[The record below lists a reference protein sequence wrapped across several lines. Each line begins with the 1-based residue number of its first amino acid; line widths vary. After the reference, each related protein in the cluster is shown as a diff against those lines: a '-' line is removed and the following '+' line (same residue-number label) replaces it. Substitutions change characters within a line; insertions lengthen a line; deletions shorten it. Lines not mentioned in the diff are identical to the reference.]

1 MPKIIYLDN
10 NATTKLDHRVLEA
23 MMPFLTESYANA
35 ASTHPFGVEAHE
47 AVKNA
52 RRQVADLIGCEANEI
67 IFTSSATEAI
77 NLAIKGIAET
87 YKDKGRHIVTVVTE
101 HPAVLDTCRYLEG
114 KGFEVT
120 YLPVQSDGLLDL
132 DVVRASVREDTIL
145 VSVMLV
151 NNEIGVIQPIKEIAE
166 IAHSKGSFFMTDGT
180 QAVGKLPINV
190 NDLGIDLM
198 SFSGHKFYGPKGIG
212 ALYVRSK
219 RPNKVK
225 LNPLIHGGGHEKG
238 IRSGTLNI
246 HGIVGLGK
254 AAEIAQQEIEVNAKR
269 IGGLRDYLEK
279 ELLKIEHAFLNGH
292 SIKRLY
298 NVSNICFKGAD
309 ADAVMVGL
317 KGIMVSNGSA
327 CSSTKIEPSHV
338 LEALGRSEEEA
349 YSSIRFS
356 LGRFNTRNEIDIVI
370 QETKKVVESLRLL
383 DMYSTLRVQG
393 KQRPHEQIHFKE
405 VSD

>member
-1 MPKIIYLDN
+1 MYKIIYLDN
-10 NATTKLDHRVLEA
+10 NATTKLDPRVLEA

-35 ASTHPFGVEAHE
+35 ASTHPFGVEAHG

-52 RRQVADLIGCEANEI
+52 RSQVADLIGCETNEI
-67 IFTSSATEAI
+67 IFTASATEAI
-77 NLAIKGIAET
+77 NLAIKGLAET
-87 YKDKGRHIVTVVTE
+87 YKDKGKHIVTVATE

-114 KGFEVT
+114 KGFEIA

-132 DVVRASVREDTIL
+132 DIVRKSIREDTIL

-151 NNEIGVIQPIKEIAE
+151 NNEIGIIQPVKEIAK
-166 IAHSKGSFFMTDGT
+166 IAHSKGTFFMTDGT

-190 NDLGIDLM
+190 NELGIDLM
-198 SFSGHKFYGPKGIG
+198 SFSSHKFYGPKGIG

-238 IRSGTLNI
+238 LRSGTLNVS
-246 HGIVGLGK
+246 GIVGLGK
-254 AAEIAQQEIEVNAKR
+254 AAEIAKQEMETDAKR
-269 IGGLRDYLEK
+269 IGGLRDYLERD
-279 ELLKIEHAFLNGH
+279 LLKIGHTFLNGH
-292 SIKRLY
+292 PTKRLY

-338 LEALGRSEEEA
+338 LKALGRSDEES

-356 LGRFNTRNEIDIVI
+356 TGRFNTKSEIDKVI
-370 QETKKVVESLRLL
+370 QETREVVENLRL
-383 DMYSTLRVQG
+383 MGNKRYG
-393 KQRPHEQIHFKE
+393 WK
-405 VSD
+405 